1 MDTVAGAKTFD
12 DLTVPQS
19 TISRYACRVVVSRH
33 PPYTARI
40 FAAGFDASKN
50 IFLGVMF
57 RQIARMPLTFAFS
70 GKINQVEKRSQWN
83 GWSDDEWNSPHASG
97 RWTVRYQFEHDQMER
112 SVSGWQCFRSGWRTI
127 EIQLPVCCKYKRMST
142 AVDIVSLLIDF
153 L

>member
-50 IFLGVMF
+50 IFLGVGC
-57 RQIARMPLTFAFS
+57 RQL
-70 GKINQVEKRSQWN
+70 
-83 GWSDDEWNSPHASG
+83 GWTAL
-97 RWTVRYQFEHDQMER
+97 
-112 SVSGWQCFRSGWRTI
+112 SVS
-127 EIQLPVCCKYKRMST
+127 
-142 AVDIVSLLIDF
+142 D
-153 L
+153 